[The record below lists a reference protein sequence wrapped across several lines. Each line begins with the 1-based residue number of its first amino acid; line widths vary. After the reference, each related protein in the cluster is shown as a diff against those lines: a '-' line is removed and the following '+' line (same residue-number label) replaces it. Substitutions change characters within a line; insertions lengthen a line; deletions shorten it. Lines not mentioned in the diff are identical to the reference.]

1 MKKIVLII
9 CNMFLVIVLCVSLF
23 VIFNNKEEK
32 DKIILKDYS
41 YVNVEEIKTMELS
54 TLSDDDN
61 VISVRDV
68 RISSGFLEGSIV
80 INSDKSYKKLK
91 TIVNLYDEEGNILD
105 EISFEFEDVSPYE
118 ERDLFYAIQKDLSD
132 TYYVDIKEG

>member
-68 RISSGFLEGSIV
+68 RISSGFLEGTIV